1 VATSAPW
8 TGHTEKGK
16 QMRLLVGLAAL
27 FTMVTGYGCAH
38 PIVLT
43 PDLVTLDRTTV
54 TPISKNVGY
63 YVSPAER
70 AKEVTTAGGGGDKV
84 RYFPYKD
91 LEPALQKVLSNLFER
106 VYSMPTGNDAA
117 FIADKHIRFV
127 FVPEIDTKSS
137 SSSAFTWPP
146 TSFTIYLNC
155 AAMDPS
161 GKTLWQKRIEATGE
175 AEFSEFK
182 ADVSLSAKRAAQKAF
197 GELQQELNGAP
208 EFRQ

>member
-1 VATSAPW
+1 
-8 TGHTEKGK
+8 
-16 QMRLLVGLAAL
+16 MRRIVGLAAL
-27 FTMVTGYGCAH
+27 LTMVTGYGCAH

-43 PDLVTLDRTTV
+43 PDLAALDRTTV
-54 TPISKNVGY
+54 TPIRKNAGY
-63 YVSPAER
+63 YISPSER

-84 RYFPYKD
+84 RYFPYKE

-106 VYSMPTGNDAA
+106 AYSMPNASDAA
-117 FIADKHIRFV
+117 FIADKHISFV

-137 SSSAFTWPP
+137 SSSMLTWPP

-155 AAMDPS
+155 TATDPS
-161 GKTLWQKRIEATGE
+161 GKTLWQKRIEATGQ

-182 ADVSLSAKRAAQKAF
+182 ADFSLSAKRAAQKAF
-197 GELQQELNGAP
+197 GELQRELNSAP